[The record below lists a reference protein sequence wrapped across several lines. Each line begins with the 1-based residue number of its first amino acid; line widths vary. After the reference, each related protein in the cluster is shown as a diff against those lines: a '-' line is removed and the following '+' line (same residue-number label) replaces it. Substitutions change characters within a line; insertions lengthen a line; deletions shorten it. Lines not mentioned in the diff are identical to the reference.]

1 MRAAFLL
8 LFLCGMARAGTF
20 PGYEDLRREAKR
32 LWSDKRADAYL
43 ILVPKGSPLNE
54 AAKVLAK
61 HRGAEIVLFNPK
73 SPEDSLKT
81 LIRKGARY
89 VAVFVEPGEMDVNLV
104 RKLIV
109 LSTLMDEDPFC
120 DFAFGFFTATAPEKV
135 KAFVQRA
142 IRADKKGVK
151 PYSMR
156 LSASNISRLY
166 PSYSFLDGV
175 PGESWFVAQGDIA
188 YAEKAM
194 AEFGRAGFVH
204 FGGCADP
211 EGIWLFDDK
220 RNLDRSKHWPYD
232 PDTVGQ
238 DPEGEMPRVTAEH
251 FRALKLDHAVVWTHA
266 CHIGSVGR
274 IWVEG
279 DIVSTFGRC
288 EKVEEYRIP
297 ESRSVGI
304 AIIESGASAYIAPLG
319 PNFGAQSAIEQTFAA
334 ETGAPLGDVL
344 RHAYHDVVMDTGG
357 HPERIGIYVTGKPA
371 RWDPD
376 GFVNYNSP
384 HNRALYGDP
393 LFRPFGDRR
402 APATVRVESQEDADG
417 IDLVFRL
424 EKSGYLGRTWYGNRG
439 HKDPGRGRIY
449 EVIPLRAAPSDLA
462 VDASKAQNSKG
473 ESFVISNTTA
483 LVERIDGKVYL
494 HLQLVTDDP
503 KALREKGATV
513 KVRVGFG
520 GRRER

>member
-1 MRAAFLL
+1 L
-8 LFLCGMARAGTF
+8 LCGIAQAGSF
-20 PGYEDLRREAKR
+20 PGYEDLRRKAKR
-32 LWSDKRADAYL
+32 LWSDGRADAYL
-43 ILVPKGSPLNE
+43 VLVPKKSPLME
-54 AAKVLAK
+54 AAKALAK
-61 HRGAEIVLFNPK
+61 HRDAEIVPFTPAA
-73 SPEDSLKT
+73 PEDSLQP
-81 LIRKGARY
+81 LIRRGARY

-109 LSTLMDEDPFC
+109 ISTLMDEDPFC
-120 DFAFGFFTATAPEKV
+120 DFAFGFFTASTPEEA

-142 IRADKKGVK
+142 IRADKKGVT
-151 PYSMR
+151 PYAMR
-156 LSASNISRLY
+156 LSASNISRRY
-166 PSYSFLDGV
+166 PSYSFLGGV
-175 PGESWFVAQGDIA
+175 PGESWFVAKGDVA

-194 AEFGRAGFVH
+194 AGLRRAGFVH

-220 RNLDRSKHWPYD
+220 RNLDRTKHWPYD
-232 PDTVGQ
+232 PEKVGQ
-238 DPEGEMPRVTAEH
+238 DPKGEMPRVTAEH
-251 FRALKLDHAVVWTHA
+251 FRRMKLDHAVVWTHA

-274 IWVEG
+274 VWVEG
-279 DIVSTFGRC
+279 DIVSTFGSC
-288 EKVEEYRIP
+288 ERVEEYRIP
-297 ESRSVGI
+297 ERRSVGL

-357 HPERIGIYVTGKPA
+357 HPEQIGVYVTGKPA

-402 APATVRVESQEDADG
+402 APRTVTIEPEEDAAG
-417 IDLVFRL
+417 IGLVFRL

-439 HKDPGRGRIY
+439 HKNPGRGRIY
-449 EVIPLRAAPSDLA
+449 EVVPLRAGPSEA
-462 VDASKAQNSKG
+462 VVTAVEAHSAKG
-473 ESFVISNTTA
+473 EPFAITRTTA
-483 LVERIDGKVYL
+483 LLEKIDGRVCL
-494 HLQLVTDDP
+494 HIQLVTDDP

-513 KVRVGFG
+513 KVRVRFG
-520 GRRER
+520 